1 MTAKEIIE
9 KLRETFNEIAAP
21 KSTVALMDAV
31 LADGTPIQV
40 TELAVGGIVT
50 INGTPAPAGEYTL
63 EDGSVLVVGDNGAI
77 TEIKP
82 AAATP
87 ETAPATPAATDM
99 TEQFSVFQASTNQ
112 KFADYEAK
120 FAQYE
125 ERLDKASKV
134 IEGLLNLTQTLAE
147 TPTGTPDAAVKT
159 SNTFSEVKKEK
170 DYSILFS

>member
-9 KLRETFNEIAAP
+9 KLRATFSEL
-21 KSTVALMDAV
+21 TVPVKFMDAT
-31 LADGTPIQV
+31 LADGTAIQITDLV
-40 TELAVGGIVT
+40 VGGIVT
-50 INGTPAPAGEYTL
+50 INGAPAPAGEHTL
-63 EDGSVLVVGDNGAI
+63 SDGTVIVVGDNGAI

-82 AAATP
+82 AAA
-87 ETAPATPAATDM
+87 EAPAEAPAGAPMTEDMTSKFSEFQAAT
-99 TEQFSVFQASTNQ
+99 SQ

-125 ERLDKASKV
+125 QRLDKATKV

-147 TPTGTPDAAVKT
+147 TPTAAPDPAVK
-159 SNTFSEVKKEK
+159 SSSTFSAEPKQK